1 VFKNVALLRDSNSC
15 SIALLKNY
23 IACAQSEMEQ
33 ALNAMRVD
41 EHKTVMPLSNAESSL
56 LDRRNK
62 KKHGDTPV
70 GGATHTDVMME

>member
-1 VFKNVALLRDSNSC
+1 
-15 SIALLKNY
+15 
-23 IACAQSEMEQ
+23 MEQ

-70 GGATHTDVMME
+70 GGATHTDGMME